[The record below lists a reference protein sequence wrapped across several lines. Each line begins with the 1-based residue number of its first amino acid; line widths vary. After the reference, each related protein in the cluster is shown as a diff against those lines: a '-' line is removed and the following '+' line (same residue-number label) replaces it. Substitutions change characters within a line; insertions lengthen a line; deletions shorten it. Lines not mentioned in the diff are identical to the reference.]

1 MGRIKFGGIKGFL
14 ILKDCKRYANE
25 LWACKECKRIFQKG
39 KRFNFVSIIFE
50 RCRNLPSLF
59 RDDLIDEGGPDWLEP
74 QMVRD
79 TASFYWDSLS
89 KRSVSSVV
97 RL

>member
-1 MGRIKFGGIKGFL
+1 MQMNFGLAKNVKESSKKVKGS
-14 ILKDCKRYANE
+14 ILFQLFSNAAE
-25 LWACKECKRIFQKG
+25 IFPHCLDM
-39 KRFNFVSIIFE
+39 I
-50 RCRNLPSLF
+50 
-59 RDDLIDEGGPDWLEP
+59 LIDEGDPDWLEP

-97 RL
+97 RLVFSSNDSP